1 MEAVRTLAD
10 WAPHE
15 SRPGRGVLVIA
26 DLRDLTGPT
35 QGTVELPIWLYW
47 SPPGQR
53 FDLTEPYRLQSMY
66 QTVLG
71 EAHRPQDLTSYLDRD
86 TLIALWPV
94 LFLPKGVRRAWEER
108 HPVLR
113 TAAAAA

>member
-1 MEAVRTLAD
+1 MEAARGVAD
-10 WAPHE
+10 WAPQE
-15 SRPGRGVLVIA
+15 SRPGRGVLVAA
-26 DLRDLTGPT
+26 DLDDLHGPT
-35 QGTVELPIWLYW
+35 QGSVELPIWLYW

-53 FDLTEPYRLQSMY
+53 FDLAEPYRLQSMY

-71 EAHRPQDLTSYLDRD
+71 EARRPEDLTSYLDRD
-86 TLIALWPV
+86 TLIGLWPA

-113 TAAAAA
+113 TAVAAA